1 MSYSAS
7 PVPFTL
13 PRAVQSFLREEL
25 RRIEVSF
32 GALDNLTLPAL
43 AAEPTRIRNGM
54 IVYADGSNWN
64 PGSGEGFYGRE
75 GGAWVKL

>member
-1 MSYSAS
+1 
-7 PVPFTL
+7 
-13 PRAVQSFLREEL
+13 LREEL